1 MGMGKFG
8 IWNIDTDDNGNII
21 QIDYEGGS
29 VKVPF
34 DKRVNIHY
42 LEEQENYIQELEN
55 LIDIL
60 IKGV

>member
-1 MGMGKFG
+1 MGICKQN
-8 IWNIDTDDNGNII
+8 IWNMETDDNGNII

-34 DKRVNIHY
+34 DKTINIHY
-42 LEEQENYIQELEN
+42 LQEDYSDLEN
-55 LIDIL
+55 LLDIL

>member
-1 MGMGKFG
+1 ME
-8 IWNIDTDDNGNII
+8 TDDNGNII

-34 DKRVNIHY
+34 DQTINVHY
-42 LEEQENYIQELEN
+42 LDEHLSDLEN
-55 LIDIL
+55 LLDIL